1 MAIKHYSRYQPGMTG
16 LIKPGRAYFGSFML
30 FCALGTPL
38 PLVAQT
44 PADTLA
50 EDVANEVESLTTRE
64 LQPLDANAG
73 FAESEPLT
81 EFDDFGVA
89 WPDMS
94 VVADSETAASRNA
107 IAINT
112 EQRYSV
118 VLRGLDNL
126 DEAGEIRSQFRALS
140 VLRERDGDPAV
151 VAQIDRRADV
161 DRELLRELLRS
172 HGYYDSQ
179 VVTELS
185 GETGQERI
193 EVIFDIEAGP
203 LYRFASVDLPGLAA
217 AGDRTDEL
225 REQFPVRED
234 DPVDAAA
241 VTSAQA
247 NLAVELGNRG
257 YPFAEMGEEEV
268 IVDHA
273 SRIARLTLPVETG
286 GERSFGGIR
295 VEQGADELFGS
306 DHVATIARFEPG
318 ELYST
323 GMVDDLRR
331 ALIQTGLVS
340 RVDLTPVE
348 TDDPGLVDIA
358 VAMEPAPPRTISGEI
373 GYSTGEGARV
383 EVGWEHRN
391 LIRPEGALALRGIL
405 GTDEQF
411 ASVSLR
417 RSNFLERDQI
427 LTAQLFASN
436 ANRDAFDARTAGFT
450 ASFERISN
458 QLWQKQWFW
467 SLGLELLASDERD
480 VVGAA
485 GMRQRETFLIGAI
498 PMSLNYDG
506 TRDLLNP
513 ESGVRLSAFVSPEL
527 SFHDGTFGYAR
538 VQLDGSAYFPLMDAL
553 TFAGRI
559 RLGGIPGASTN
570 NIAPSRR
577 FYAGGGGSVRGYS
590 YQSIGPRDAN
600 NDPIGGRSLVE
611 MAIEA
616 RYRFGNF
623 GIVPF
628 IDAGA
633 IYTDLYPDFSN
644 LRFGT
649 GLGFRYY
656 SNFGPIRLDVGTPL
670 NPQPGD
676 PVIAIYVSLGQAF

>member
-1 MAIKHYSRYQPGMTG
+1 MTG
-16 LIKPGRAYFGSFML
+16 LIKPGRAYFGLFIL

-38 PLVAQT
+38 SLAAQT
-44 PADTLA
+44 PADAVA
-50 EDVANEVESLTTRE
+50 EDASDDVESLTTRE
-64 LQPLDANAG
+64 LQPLDSTG
-73 FAESEPLT
+73 VFPSSEPMT
-81 EFDDFGVA
+81 EIADFGVS

-94 VVADSETAASRNA
+94 VVGDTETAESRDA

-118 VLRGLDNL
+118 TLQGIDDLA
-126 DEAGEIRSQFRALS
+126 EADEIRSQFRALS

-161 DRELLRELLRS
+161 DSELLNELLRS
-172 HGYYDSQ
+172 HGYYDAQ
-179 VVTELS
+179 IVAQLS
-185 GETGQERI
+185 GEAGQDRI
-193 EVIFDIEAGP
+193 EVIFDIQAGP
-203 LYRFASVDLPGLAA
+203 LYSFASVDLPGLAA
-217 AGDRTDEL
+217 AGDRSAEL

-247 NLAVELGNRG
+247 NLAAELGNRG
-257 YPFAEMGEEEV
+257 YPFAEVGEEEV

-273 SRIARLTLPVETG
+273 NRNATLVLPVETG

-295 VEQGADELFGS
+295 VDQGADELFGS

-348 TDDPGLVDIA
+348 SEDPSLVDIA
-358 VAMEPAPPRTISGEI
+358 VSMEPAPPRTISGEI
-373 GYSTGEGARV
+373 GYGTGEGARV

-391 LIRPEGALALRGIL
+391 LFRPEGALALRGIL

-417 RSNFLERDQI
+417 RSNFLDRDQI
-427 LTAQLFASN
+427 LTAQLFANNS
-436 ANRDAFDARTAGFT
+436 NRDAFDARTAGVT

-458 QLWQKQWFW
+458 QLWQKEWVW
-467 SLGLELLASDERD
+467 SVGIQLLASDERD

-485 GMRQRETFLIGAI
+485 GLRQRETFLIGAI
-498 PMSLNYDG
+498 PVSFGYDG
-506 TRDLLNP
+506 TNDLLNP
-513 ESGVRLSAFVSPEL
+513 ESGFRLSAFVSPEL
-527 SFHDGTFGYAR
+527 SFQDGTFGYAR

-559 RLGGIPGASTN
+559 RLGAIPGASTN

-611 MAIEA
+611 MALEA

-633 IYTDLYPDFSN
+633 IYTDLYPDFSG

-649 GLGFRYY
+649 GLGLRYY

>member
-1 MAIKHYSRYQPGMTG
+1 MTG
-16 LIKPGRAYFGSFML
+16 LIKPGRVYVGSFML

-38 PLVAQT
+38 SLAAQT
-44 PADTLA
+44 PADATA
-50 EDVANEVESLTTRE
+50 NDVSDDIESLTTHE
-64 LQPLDANAG
+64 LRPVESNAD
-73 FAESEPLT
+73 FAASEPMT
-81 EFDDFGVA
+81 EISDFGVA
-89 WPDMS
+89 WPNMS
-94 VVADSETAASRNA
+94 VIDDTETPASRSVA
-107 IAINT
+107 AINT

-118 VLRGLDNL
+118 TLRGIDALT
-126 DEAGEIRSQFRALS
+126 EESEIRSQFRALS
-140 VLRERDGDPAV
+140 VLREREGDAAV
-151 VAQIDRRADV
+151 VAQINRRADV
-161 DRELLRELLRS
+161 DQDLLRELLRS
-172 HGYYDSQ
+172 HGYYDSE
-179 VVTELS
+179 VVAELR
-185 GETGQERI
+185 GETGRERI
-193 EVIFDIEAGP
+193 EVIFDIDAGP
-203 LYRFASVDLPGLAA
+203 LYRFASVDLPGLAG
-217 AGDRTDEL
+217 AGDRTEEL

-241 VTSAQA
+241 VTAAEA
-247 NLAVELGNRG
+247 NLAAELGNRG
-257 YPFAEMGEEEV
+257 YPFAQVGDEEV
-268 IVDHA
+268 VVDHQ

-286 GERSFGGIR
+286 GERSFGAIR

-340 RVDLTPVE
+340 RVDLAPVE
-348 TDDPGLVDIA
+348 NDDPSLVDIA

-383 EVGWEHRN
+383 EIGWEHRN
-391 LIRPEGALALRGIL
+391 LIQPEGALALRGIL

-417 RSNFLERDQI
+417 RSNFRDRDQI

-458 QLWQKQWFW
+458 QLWQKQWIW

-485 GMRQRETFLIGAI
+485 GLRQRETFLIGAI
-498 PMSLNYDG
+498 PLSLSYDG
-506 TRDLLNP
+506 THDLLNP
-513 ESGVRLSAFVSPEL
+513 ESGVRLSAFISPEL
-527 SFHDGTFGYAR
+527 SFQDGTFGYAR

-611 MAIEA
+611 MALEA

-633 IYTDLYPDFSN
+633 IYTELYPDFSN

-676 PVIAIYVSLGQAF
+676 PMIAIYVSLGQAF

>member
-1 MAIKHYSRYQPGMTG
+1 MTG
-16 LIKPGRAYFGSFML
+16 LIKPGRAYVGSFLL

-38 PLVAQT
+38 SLTAQT
-44 PADTLA
+44 PVDAVAADPS
-50 EDVANEVESLTTRE
+50 DIVESLTTRE
-64 LQPLDANAG
+64 RQSLDRGAG
-73 FAESEPLT
+73 SAASGPMT
-81 EFDDFGVA
+81 EITDFGVA

-94 VVADSETAASRNA
+94 IDDDTETLVSRSAAA
-107 IAINT
+107 IST
-112 EQRYSV
+112 EKRYSV
-118 VLRGLDNL
+118 TLRGIDAL

-140 VLRERDGDPAV
+140 VLREREGDAAV

-161 DRELLRELLRS
+161 DRDLLRELLRS
-172 HGYYDSQ
+172 HGYYDSE
-179 VVTELS
+179 VIAELS
-185 GETGQERI
+185 GETGRDRI
-193 EVIFDIEAGP
+193 VVIFDIDAGP

-217 AGDRTDEL
+217 AGDRTEEL

-241 VTSAQA
+241 VTSAEA
-247 NLAVELGNRG
+247 NLAAELGNRG
-257 YPFAEMGEEEV
+257 YPFAQLGDEEV
-268 IVDHA
+268 VIDHQ
-273 SRIARLTLPVETG
+273 SRIATLTLLVETG
-286 GERSFGGIR
+286 GERSFGAIR

-348 TDDPGLVDIA
+348 TDDPSLVDIA

-417 RSNFLERDQI
+417 RSNFLDRDQI
-427 LTAQLFASN
+427 LNAQLFASN

-458 QLWQKQWFW
+458 QLWQKQWIW

-480 VVGAA
+480 VVGAM
-485 GMRQRETFLIGAI
+485 GLRQRETFLIGAI
-498 PMSLNYDG
+498 PLSLSYDG

-611 MAIEA
+611 MALEA

-633 IYTDLYPDFSN
+633 IYTELYPDFRN